1 MKNTIVA
8 ILVLFFVFL
17 GIHYIIFLEDSK
29 KLIQVLVALA
39 WAVAFHFAALKFIP
53 DSYIF
58 KKQDKQ
64 TEGKG

>member
-1 MKNTIVA
+1 MKNTLIA
-8 ILVLFFVFL
+8 ILVLFFVFM
-17 GIHYIIFLEDSK
+17 GIHYLIFLEDSQ

-58 KKQDKQ
+58 KKQKEQ
-64 TEGKG
+64 PEERS